1 MARSHG
7 QHEACV
13 AFYKQVYEEWEDGER
28 QIQIFRAET
37 LREKQILIRISK
49 KKKCGT
55 ESILNEVVVSRA
67 LRTSL
72 SMVFR
77 QHDIFT
83 HLDTACM

>member
-1 MARSHG
+1 MGGGGTTDTKIS
-7 QHEACV
+7 
-13 AFYKQVYEEWEDGER
+13 
-28 QIQIFRAET
+28 AET
-37 LREKQILIRISK
+37 LKEKQILVRISK
-49 KKKCGT
+49 KKKKKKKSGT

-77 QHDIFT
+77 QHDVFT